1 MFHANLANGFQWE
14 PFIHLPVLNR
24 SLLWVSGNA
33 RSAEEGIFELGE
45 PGWFANVHGYS
56 TQPRELCTWENHPG
70 TVDLQFLI
78 EGIEGIDVTAV
89 ASLGEQTVFKP
100 ESDTQK
106 FADNGAPATQLILRA
121 GEFVVLLPVEAHRP
135 KIAVQEP
142 VRLKKIVV
150 KIPAKLLGQG

>member
-1 MFHANLANGFQWE
+1 MFHANLSNGFQWE
-14 PFIHLPVLNR
+14 PFIHLPVLTR

-45 PGWFANVHGYS
+45 DGWFANVQGYT
-56 TQPRELCTWENHPG
+56 TQPRELCAWENHPA
-70 TVDLQFLI
+70 TVDVQYI
-78 EGIEGIDVTAV
+78 IDGIEGIDTTAV
-89 ASLGEQTVFKP
+89 ESLGEPTVFKP

-121 GEFVVLLPVEAHRP
+121 GDFVVLLPGEAHRP

-142 VRLKKIVV
+142 VGVKKIVV
-150 KIPAKLLGQG
+150 KIPAKLLGKA

>member
-1 MFHANLANGFQWE
+1 MFHANLSNGFQWE
-14 PFIHLPVLNR
+14 PFIHLPVLTR

-45 PGWFANVHGYS
+45 KGWFANVQGYT
-56 TQPRELCTWENHPG
+56 TQPRELCTWENHPA
-70 TVDLQFLI
+70 TVDVQYI
-78 EGIEGIDVTAV
+78 IDGIEGIDITVV
-89 ASLGEQTVFKP
+89 ESLGEPTVFKP

-121 GEFVVLLPVEAHRP
+121 GDFVVLLPGEAHKP

-150 KIPAKLLGQG
+150 KIPAELLGKA